1 MNSKIFKS
9 VCNIDEEL
17 RNSSELDEH
26 DIDIET
32 NGDYEFMID

>member
-1 MNSKIFKS
+1 M
-9 VCNIDEEL
+9 CNIGDDEL
-17 RNSSELDEH
+17 HNSTEIEDH

>member
-9 VCNIDEEL
+9 VCNIDDEFMN
-17 RNSSELDEH
+17 NSEIEEH
-26 DIDIET
+26 DVDIET